1 MPRHGEDSGDGD
13 RMDPL
18 LTYGHVLLSELE
30 SKRSLTSKSA
40 HWMARLFEQKE
51 ANGSAEPVKDQ
62 LARVMPS

>member
-1 MPRHGEDSGDGD
+1 
-13 RMDPL
+13 MDPL